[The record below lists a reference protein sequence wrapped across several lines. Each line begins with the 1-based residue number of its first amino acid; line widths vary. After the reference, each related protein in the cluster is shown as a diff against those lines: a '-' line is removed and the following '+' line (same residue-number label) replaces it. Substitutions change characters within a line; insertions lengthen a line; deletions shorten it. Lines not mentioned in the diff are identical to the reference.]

1 MEVEEFAPIIYEDDG
16 DDDNNRN
23 GLDHLNNNY
32 DNGDHDTEEEEDEP
46 VIVPYDE
53 VEASMAR
60 SSGQPTHASKM
71 WISTQ

>member
-53 VEASMAR
+53 VEALN
-60 SSGQPTHASKM
+60 SSSHITKNILYYMLP
-71 WISTQ
+71 